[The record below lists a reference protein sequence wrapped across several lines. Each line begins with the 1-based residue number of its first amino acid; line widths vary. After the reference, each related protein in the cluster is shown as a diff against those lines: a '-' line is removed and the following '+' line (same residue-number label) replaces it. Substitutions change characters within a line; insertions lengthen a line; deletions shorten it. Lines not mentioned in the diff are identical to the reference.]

1 MGHTLRAIV
10 GKAQPVAQ
18 LARNWR
24 LARLVLLPQSFALVP
39 VTTPLHNDMI
49 ELFAEKR
56 PNPYDDLALLS
67 AALERVIRD
76 ASDGAQLAYIETDYF
91 GGIGTQSAIGWENG
105 AVACGPFGSNSNVRP
120 IDTVL
125 AWMGAVANTGS
136 DEFDALT
143 LGRFRDTGRTAE
155 QYGKPVSG

>member
-24 LARLVLLPQSFALVP
+24 LARLVVLPQGFALVP
-39 VTTPLHNDMI
+39 VTTPLHQDI
-49 ELFAEKR
+49 IDLFAEKLLK
-56 PNPYDDLALLS
+56 PHDDLALLS

-76 ASDGAQLAYIETDYF
+76 ASHGAQLAYIETDYF

-105 AVACGPFGSNSNVRP
+105 AVACGPFGSNSNERP
-120 IDTVL
+120 INTVL
-125 AWMGAVANTGS
+125 AWMGTIAYPGS

-143 LGRFRDTGRTAE
+143 LGRFRDTHSTAE
-155 QYGKPVSG
+155 RYGKPVFG